1 MKQTRLLDV
10 SQVAKR
16 LNVSRSTVYR
26 LIELGD
32 LQASRFGTSYC
43 IRVSESDVE
52 DFKKDRIVAE

>member
-1 MKQTRLLDV
+1 MNKPRLLDV

-26 LIELGD
+26 LIERGD
-32 LQASRFGTSYC
+32 LQASKFGTSYC

-52 DFKKDRIVAE
+52 DFRNDRVVSE